1 MGFIQKK
8 DEGKDVI
15 EGVEVI
21 GRGEGPD
28 GVDENPVVLV
38 PGESAEDIAAGTTAE
53 DAAAAAEAQALADA
67 ADEALM
73 EGVNGDGGEA
83 SDEGGEAPDEDT
95 DAADGAPA
103 APRPADPSGSAGS
116 DASGSS
122 TAPAGNRRLLFG
134 ALGVAIIVIVALCGY
149 FVGRGGF
156 TNYGTGAAKVSEDKL
171 DTVVATWSYNGQEQK
186 LTAREAIE
194 DQVELDSVKDS
205 DGNYAVP
212 SAESIIGYVRNRIL
226 LSEASARDITATDE
240 EAAKYAEDSIGTSD
254 YATIA
259 SRYNVSE
266 DQAKRIVKSN
276 TVLSKLYKEV
286 AGSVSATMP
295 EAPSEPE
302 GGDTSAASKAYADY
316 IIKLA
321 GDEWDSSKGTWASE
335 DGPFHQALKG
345 EQFTADSATYAQA
358 QAAYYAAYQQYAL
371 QSKNSQTTWAEFVNG
386 LYAKA
391 SVSLYGLYM

>member
-8 DEGKDVI
+8 DEEKDVI

-53 DAAAAAEAQALADA
+53 DAAAAAEAAALADA
-67 ADEALM
+67 TDEALM
-73 EGVNGDGGEA
+73 EGIGE
-83 SDEGGEAPDEDT
+83 DEVAAPS
-95 DAADGAPA
+95 DAAAFAKA
-103 APRPADPSGSAGS
+103 ASGVLSTSPADPSGPTDS
-116 DASGSS
+116 DSPRTPGL
-122 TAPAGNRRLLFG
+122 PAGNRRLIFG
-134 ALGVAIIVIVALCGY
+134 ALGIAIIVIVALCGY
-149 FVGRGGF
+149 FLGRGGF
-156 TNYGTGAAKVSEDKL
+156 TSYGTGAAKVSEDKL
-171 DTVVATWSYNGQEQK
+171 DTVVASWSYNGQEQK

-194 DQVELDSVKDS
+194 DQVALDSVKDS
-205 DGNYAVP
+205 DGNYTVP
-212 SAESIIGYVRNRIL
+212 SAETILGYVRNRIL
-226 LSEASARDITATDE
+226 LAEASSRNITATDD
-240 EAAKYAEDSIGTSD
+240 EASKYAEDSIGTSD

-266 DQAKRIVKSN
+266 DQAKRIVKDN
-276 TVLSKLYKEV
+276 TILSKLYKEV
-286 AGSVSATMP
+286 AGDTSSAAMP
-295 EAPSEPE
+295 EAPTEPE
-302 GGDTSAASKAYADY
+302 NGDTSTASKDYADY

-321 GDEWDSSKGTWASE
+321 GDEWDASKGTWASE
-335 DGPFHQALKG
+335 DGPYYQALKD

-358 QAAYYAAYQQYAL
+358 QAAYYVAYQQYA
-371 QSKNSQTTWAEFVNG
+371 QESQGAQTKWSEFANG